1 MKCPKCGEEMDNIDE
16 EMSFIEEDKIEVE
29 TIYHCENCEK
39 SFKYSE
45 KFKKIS
51 SEFICEVED

>member
-1 MKCPKCGEEMDNIDE
+1 MKCPKCGEEMDNIGE

-29 TIYHCENCEK
+29 TIYYCENCEK
-39 SFKYSE
+39 SFKFSE

-51 SEFICEVED
+51 SEFVCEVED